1 MNPKGRKGNMQ
12 MARLRILAGLTIAA
26 LVAFACGGTTGTANP
41 SASSTTAAN
50 LDPIRVTLI
59 GTFTGQNADLGNWMW
74 NGVKLAVDEANGAGG
89 VNGRKIDLIKYDDQG
104 QPTIATDLAQ
114 RAISEKTVMVYGA
127 NLSTLSLAMIPILT
141 AAKVPQITSGQAP
154 ALLQQ
159 NSPYIF
165 IDSTTSVVFDQTL
178 AKYVLNTMKINSI
191 AMISNNGTYGKGEH
205 DSFLAELTK
214 ASVTPTADKVIAP
227 DVKDFTAVL
236 TEIRGT
242 SPKVLFIGAEEVQSG
257 LIAKQARS
265 LGITA
270 TFVGAAP
277 IGTPTFVQTA
287 GVDVA
292 EGSVM
297 TSPYLSNDTN
307 AKTKAFA
314 AAYQKAFNSE
324 AEFHGAKA
332 YDGMTIFIQA
342 MKKTPNDLSGPKLID
357 AVRSIT
363 YDGLLGQFKYDEVGL
378 GLHAT
383 QIGILKA
390 GKIVAQ

>member
-1 MNPKGRKGNMQ
+1 
-12 MARLRILAGLTIAA
+12 
-26 LVAFACGGTTGTANP
+26 
-41 SASSTTAAN
+41 

-314 AAYQKAFNSE
+314 AAYQKAFNAE

-342 MKKTPNDLSGPKLID
+342 MKKTPNDLSGPKLIE

>member
-1 MNPKGRKGNMQ
+1 
-12 MARLRILAGLTIAA
+12 MARLRLLAALTIAG
-26 LVAFACGGTTGTANP
+26 LVAFGCGGTPGTGANA
-41 SASSTTAAN
+41 SASRAATASPTP
-50 LDPIRVTLI
+50 DPIRVTLI
-59 GTFTGQNADLGNWMW
+59 GSFTGQNADLGSWMY
-74 NGVKLAVDEANGAGG
+74 NGVKLAIDEANTAGG
-89 VNGRKIDLIKYDDQG
+89 VSGRKLDLIKYDDQG

-141 AAKVPQITSGQAP
+141 AAKIPQITSGQAP

-159 NSPYIF
+159 KSPYIF

-178 AKYVLNTMKINSI
+178 AKYVLNTMKVNSI

-242 SPKVLFIGAEEVQSG
+242 NPKVLFIGAEEVQSG

-287 GVDVA
+287 GTDVA

-332 YDGMTIFIQA
+332 YDGMNIFIQA
-342 MKKTPNDLSGPKLID
+342 MKKTPTDLSGPKLIE

-363 YDGLLGQFKYDEVGL
+363 YDGLLGQFRYDENGL

-383 QIGILKA
+383 QIGILKG

>member
-342 MKKTPNDLSGPKLID
+342 MKKTPNDLSGPKLIE

>member
-1 MNPKGRKGNMQ
+1 MRGVRWFG
-12 MARLRILAGLTIAA
+12 AFATAA
-26 LVAFACGGTTGTANP
+26 VATLACGGQAVQQSAN
-41 SASSTTAAN
+41 SSQQIKV
-50 LDPIRVTLI
+50 DVI
-59 GTFTGQNADLGNWMW
+59 GPQTGQNADLGDWDW
-74 NGVKLAVDEANGAGG
+74 KGVSLAVNQANSNGG
-89 VNGRKIDLIKYDDQG
+89 IGGRKIVLTRYDDTG
-104 QPTIATDLAQ
+104 DPTT
-114 RAISEKTVMVYGA
+114 GA
-127 NLSTLSLAMIPILT
+127 SLAERAVSDKVTAVFGPPQSTVALAALPVLTGASIPQMVS
-141 AAKVPQITSGQAP
+141 ATSG
-154 ALLQQ
+154 ALTTKG
-159 NSPYIF
+159 SKYIF
-165 IDSTTSVVFDQTL
+165 LDTPTSPIIDTTL
-178 AKYVLNTMKINSI
+178 ADYLVKTLQVSSI

-242 SPKVLFIGAEEVQSG
+242 NPKVLFIGAEEVQSG

-287 GVDVA
+287 GTDVA

-332 YDGMTIFIQA
+332 YDGMNIFIQA
-342 MKKTPNDLSGPKLID
+342 MKKTPTDLSGPKLIE
-357 AVRSIT
+357 AVRSLT
-363 YDGLLGQFKYDEVGL
+363 YDGLLGQFQYDENGL

-383 QIGILKA
+383 QIGILKG